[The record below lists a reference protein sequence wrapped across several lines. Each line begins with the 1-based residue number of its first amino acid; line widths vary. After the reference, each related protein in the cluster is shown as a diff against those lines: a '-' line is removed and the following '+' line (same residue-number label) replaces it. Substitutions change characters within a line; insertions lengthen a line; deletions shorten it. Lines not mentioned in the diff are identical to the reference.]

1 VNVDGIL
8 GMINIRDFFVEN
20 AIRWDDALKLA
31 ARAHPNWPE
40 DGGSAKTDVYIFCFS
55 LSKAREASL
64 ENITGK
70 VPQAIFSCT
79 ASCVCLT
86 SPCICL

>member
-1 VNVDGIL
+1 MNVDGIP

-20 AIRWDDALKLA
+20 CICWDDAVELA
-31 ARAHPNWPE
+31 ARAHPSDIKPLIGE
-40 DGGSAKTDVYIFCFS
+40 PSPKTDVYIFCFS

-79 ASCVCLT
+79 AYCV
-86 SPCICL
+86 